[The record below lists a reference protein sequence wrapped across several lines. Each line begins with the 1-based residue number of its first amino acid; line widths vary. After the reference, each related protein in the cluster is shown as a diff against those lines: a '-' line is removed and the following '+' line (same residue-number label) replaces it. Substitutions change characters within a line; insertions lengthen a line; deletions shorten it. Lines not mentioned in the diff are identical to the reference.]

1 MNARGLRLLLLLLL
15 LQQLLALLLLLQL
28 LLEIVESGRHGL
40 LDIDR
45 SYLGRRG
52 VDVVLTSGSIV
63 VDLLALGSGSLG
75 GEVLL
80 LLVKGGLLLSKLVVA
95 DVELLEL
102 VSRGL
107 DAPEL
112 LLEPLLLLCQ
122 IEIGSH
128 KLGIQ
133 VGVHLLLELLIH
145 GELRGSEHLVNSVL
159 LSHHALVG
167 LLLLLLLAVLGE
179 SRLGSI
185 VGVALGVAIGVGGH
199 AVSSKLLHRTFGRG
213 RHGTKGSHGS
223 RLGGRSQARKQM
235 RSAGA
240 GSGNAAVSVLV
251 ALLNGIKGQRLD
263 VLAAAA
269 RGKAAGR
276 NKVVG
281 SHLSETACVHNSE

>member
-1 MNARGLRLLLLLLL
+1 MNARGLLLLLLLL

-28 LLEIVESGRHGL
+28 LLEIVVVEAGRHGL

-45 SYLGRRG
+45 GSHLGRRG
-52 VDVVLTSGSIV
+52 VDVVLTSGRV
-63 VDLLALGSGSLG
+63 VIDLLALGGGSLG

-102 VSRGL
+102 VGSGL

-112 LLEPLLLLCQ
+112 LLEPLLLLSQ

-128 KLGIQ
+128 ELGIQ

-145 GELRGSEHLVNSVL
+145 GELRGGEHLVNSVL
-159 LSHHALVG
+159 LSHHVLVS
-167 LLLLLLLAVLGE
+167 LLLLLAVLGE

-185 VGVALGVAIGVGGH
+185 VGVALGVAIGIGGH
-199 AVSSKLLHRTFGRG
+199 AISSKLLHRTLGRG
-213 RHGTKGSHGS
+213 RHGTKGSHSS

-235 RSAGA
+235 RTAGA

-251 ALLNGIKGQRLD
+251 ALLNGIKRERLD

-269 RGKAAGR
+269 RGQASGR